1 MLKSPIRI
9 LLLTVAMMFAVQ
21 PLQSVHG
28 ILLSSLERA
37 TASAPDTP
45 ASANRPEGRGN
56 GFLRAL
62 KAPFKAIGRLFGRGK
77 KDQNKLQRISE
88 KDIKKFES
96 APANRVDNPAPIT
109 PASQAAAASQ
119 AEKSTTSINPS
130 AMDHLEK
137 GRALLNSGN
146 LNAAITELST
156 AASLDPKLSEAHTLL
171 GVAYDR
177 KGLADLARQSF
188 EVALHD
194 PNDQAMHLNN
204 LGYLEYTHGEYKE
217 AVKYLKR
224 AAKLAPDDARIWNNL
239 GLAQAEL
246 GKFDDAYKSFA
257 RATGEFSGR
266 LNVAARLESQGA
278 TDKAIKQLEKALALE
293 PNSSEVLG
301 RLATLYDRAGRLG
314 EAQKVRNALA
324 TQSIVADANPQKNE
338 R

>member
-9 LLLTVAMMFAVQ
+9 LVIAVALMFAVQ

-28 ILLSSLERA
+28 ILLSRFELA
-37 TASAPDTP
+37 TITAPDTTE
-45 ASANRPEGRGN
+45 SANRQEGQGN

-62 KAPFKAIGRLFGRGK
+62 KAPFKAIGRLFGGGK
-77 KDQNKLQRISE
+77 KNPNKIERISA

-96 APANRVDNPAPIT
+96 SPANRTDNSKPIT
-109 PASQAAAASQ
+109 PANEAAP
-119 AEKSTTSINPS
+119 STSAIPS
-130 AMDHLEK
+130 GAIEHLEK
-137 GRALLNSGN
+137 GRTFLSAGN

-156 AASLDPKLSEAHTLL
+156 AVSLDPKLSEANTLL

-177 KGLADLARQSF
+177 KGLNDLARQSF
-188 EVALHD
+188 EGALHD

-224 AAKLAPDDARIWNNL
+224 AAKLAPDDQRIWNNL

-257 RATGEFSGR
+257 RASGEFKGH
-266 LNVAARLESQGA
+266 LNMAARLESQGS
-278 TDKAIKQLEKALALE
+278 TDKAIKHLEKALALQ
-293 PNSSEVLG
+293 PNSSEVRG
-301 RLATLYDRAGRLG
+301 RLATLYDRSGKPE
-314 EAQKVRNALA
+314 EAQKIRSLPT
-324 TQSIVADANPQKNE
+324 TQTVVADAGPKEN
-338 R
+338 

>member
-9 LLLTVAMMFAVQ
+9 LLLTVALVFAVE

-28 ILLSSLERA
+28 IILSQVELA
-37 TASAPDTP
+37 TLNTPDTP
-45 ASANRPEGRGN
+45 VVSSREKQQSKGN

-62 KAPFKAIGRLFGRGK
+62 KAPFRAIGRLFRRGK
-77 KDQNKLQRISE
+77 NDENKLQRISQ

-96 APANRVDNPAPIT
+96 APANRIDNSAPVAVS
-109 PASQAAAASQ
+109 PG
-119 AEKSTTSINPS
+119 EKSTSSTETS
-130 AMDHLEK
+130 ATDHLQK

-146 LNAAITELST
+146 LNGAIAELSI

-177 KGLADLARQSF
+177 KGLNDRARQSF
-188 EVALHD
+188 EVALDD

-204 LGYLEYTHGEYKE
+204 LGYLQYERGEYKE
-217 AVKYLKR
+217 AIKYLKR
-224 AAKLAPDDARIWNNL
+224 AARLAPNDQRIWNNL

-257 RATGEFSGR
+257 RVAGEFNGR
-266 LNVAARLESQGA
+266 LNVAARLESQGS
-278 TDKAIKQLEKALALE
+278 TDKAIKQLEKALALQ
-293 PNSSEVLG
+293 PNSSEVLA
-301 RLATLYDRAGRLG
+301 RLVTLYDRTGRLV
-314 EAQKVRNALA
+314 EAQKARNSLA
-324 TQSIVADANPQKNE
+324 THIIVADANPPKNE

>member
-28 ILLSSLERA
+28 ILLSRLELA
-37 TASAPDTP
+37 TIDAPDT
-45 ASANRPEGRGN
+45 ATSANRQDGQSKG
-56 GFLRAL
+56 LLSAL
-62 KAPFKAIGRLFGRGK
+62 KAPFKAIGRLFGGGK
-77 KDQNKLQRISE
+77 KNPNKIERISE

-96 APANRVDNPAPIT
+96 AQANRVDNPAPVT
-109 PASQAAAASQ
+109 SASQ
-119 AEKSTTSINPS
+119 AEPANSNIPS
-130 AMDHLEK
+130 SAVEHLEK
-137 GRALLNSGN
+137 GRALLNAGN

-177 KGLADLARQSF
+177 KGLSDLARQSF
-188 EVALHD
+188 EVAMHD

-204 LGYLEYTHGEYKE
+204 LGYLEYTHGDYKE

-224 AAKLAPDDARIWNNL
+224 AAKLAPNDSRIWNNL

-257 RATGEFSGR
+257 RATGEFNGR
-266 LNVAARLESQGA
+266 LNVAARLESQGS
-278 TDKAIKQLEKALALE
+278 TDKAIKQLEKALVLQ

-301 RLATLYDRAGRLG
+301 RLATLYDRSGRP
-314 EAQKVRNALA
+314 EDAQKLRNTLA
-324 TQSIVADANPQKNE
+324 TQAVVAAAGSQKK
-338 R
+338 

>member
-28 ILLSSLERA
+28 ILLSRLELA
-37 TASAPDTP
+37 TIDAPDTA
-45 ASANRPEGRGN
+45 ASANRPDGQGN

-62 KAPFKAIGRLFGRGK
+62 KAPFKAIGRLFGGGK
-77 KDQNKLQRISE
+77 KNPNKIERISA

-96 APANRVDNPAPIT
+96 AQANRVDNPAPIT
-109 PASQAAAASQ
+109 SASQPEPA
-119 AEKSTTSINPS
+119 KSDLPS
-130 AMDHLEK
+130 SAVEHLEK
-137 GRALLNSGN
+137 GRALLNAGN

-156 AASLDPKLSEAHTLL
+156 AVSLDPKLSEAHTLL

-177 KGLADLARQSF
+177 KGLSDRARQSF
-188 EVALHD
+188 EVAMHD

-217 AVKYLKR
+217 AVKYLKQ
-224 AAKLAPDDARIWNNL
+224 AARLAPNDSRIWNNL

-257 RATGEFSGR
+257 RATGEFYGR
-266 LNVAARLESQGA
+266 LNVAARLERQGA
-278 TDKAIKQLEKALALE
+278 TDKAIKQLEKALALQ
-293 PNSSEVLG
+293 PNSNEVLG
-301 RLATLYDRAGRLG
+301 RLAALYDRSGRPE
-314 EAQKVRNALA
+314 EAQKVRTALA
-324 TQSIVADANPQKNE
+324 TLPVVADAGPQQNK